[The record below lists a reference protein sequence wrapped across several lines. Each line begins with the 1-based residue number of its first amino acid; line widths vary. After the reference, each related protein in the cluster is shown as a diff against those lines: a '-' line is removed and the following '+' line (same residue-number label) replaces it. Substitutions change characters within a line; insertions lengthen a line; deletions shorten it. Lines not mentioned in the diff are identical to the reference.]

1 MTTFT
6 AVTVAFARAASRAPA
21 SPRPA
26 RRARR
31 SARRR
36 SASGDDEKMFVP
48 AGAFGGV
55 SPERRAS
62 ELMSAMLTYVSAW
75 IVIAQ
80 LENVAPRRSVAGE
93 DAGDDGEGE
102 ARRVTTSHEFLLDYL
117 EANPVRDGEQWL
129 IALTRANP
137 TLAERIMAVRR
148 AYAEE
153 DFRVAQRRQVD
164 VRIHRGGE
172 RARDARVAQICRPT
186 ERLRRSHSSARGV
199 RLFVFFASTLGA
211 ASRRSSIPFFCP
223 HSSSSSRRRHS
234 FVQTINSCQCFIT
247 KFCFIIAVRA
257 LALLRFRLTL
267 WLHAAIL

>member
-1 MTTFT
+1 MTTIT
-6 AVTVAFARAASRAPA
+6 ATIARARAASRAPA
-21 SPRPA
+21 SPRRA
-26 RRARR
+26 RARR

-36 SASGDDEKMFVP
+36 SLNDDEKMFVP
-48 AGAFGGV
+48 AGAFGGI

-102 ARRVTTSHEFLLDYL
+102 ARRVTTSHDFLLDYL

-153 DFRVAQRRQVD
+153 DFEWHNVAKLTSES
-164 VRIHRGGE
+164 IAAGNE
-172 RARDARVAQICRPT
+172 RAMR
-186 ERLRRSHSSARGV
+186 EWLKSAV
-199 RLFVFFASTLGA
+199 PQSA
-211 ASRRSSIPFFCP
+211 
-223 HSSSSSRRRHS
+223 
-234 FVQTINSCQCFIT
+234 
-247 KFCFIIAVRA
+247 
-257 LALLRFRLTL
+257 
-267 WLHAAIL
+267 